1 MIEVYYAL
9 AFITTIAIVFALWV
23 KPTDKN
29 RYKIHN

>member
-23 KPTDKN
+23 KPTDNFSIKK
-29 RYKIHN
+29 Y